1 MTTVCA
7 GGSVMPERIRLTRD
21 SVILGGDG
29 FPEVTWGQI
38 IDKARADA
46 KRIQELEAQL
56 AELREALRIF
66 FDAQE
71 NESMDEILEAD
82 RRLRNFVTPPDT
94 KEEA

>member
-1 MTTVCA
+1 M
-7 GGSVMPERIRLTRD
+7 GDRIQLTRE

-29 FPEVTWGQI
+29 FPEVTWGEI
-38 IDKARADA
+38 IDKAQADA
-46 KRIQELEAQL
+46 RRLRELQAQL

-94 KEEA
+94 KEEG